1 MTNATP
7 ASITITVTRAQL
19 DMLEAYLRE
28 SKGYDT
34 TAIRAVTIEA
44 DCETLVIIYT
54 AQDDFQAHLDYDKRV
69 NSGYSE
75 TVEGKSFLELQEALT
90 SIPNREM
97 RELQVMAKK
106 LAGMTDSS
114 KLTSAMAKSFA
125 ASITEA
131 HSNLLTMIEDKS

>member
-1 MTNATP
+1 MTTETP

-19 DMLEAYLRE
+19 NMLEDFLRE

-34 TAIRAVTIEA
+34 AELRYIAIQP
-44 DCETLVIIYT
+44 DCETLGLTYT
-54 AQDDFQAHLDYDKRV
+54 ALDDFQSHLDYDKRV
-69 NSGYSE
+69 NCSYSE
-75 TVEGKSFLELQEALT
+75 EVSGKSFLDLQMELTKLP
-90 SIPNREM
+90 SREM

-106 LAGMTDSS
+106 FAGMTDTS
-114 KLTSAMAKSFA
+114 KLTSALAKAFA